1 MSSFVTC
8 GVGAS
13 VMYVGI
19 SSVIVVAATDD
30 NALRVDEEVA
40 ALEVRRRES
49 IFVWLIRC

>member
-1 MSSFVTC
+1 MPLSNLVIC

-30 NALRVDEEVA
+30 NALRVEEAVA
-40 ALEVRRRES
+40 VE
-49 IFVWLIRC
+49 I